1 MGRRPTVSLLGSFE
15 PKRARPV
22 PLSKSVA
29 SWCELPAATIARVIG
44 RGEQRIWIR
53 QVTVELLTIVGA
65 LVLAVIPI
73 SAPWIEFWYSTTV
86 YPRIQRTLT
95 PFSNLVPFAILDL
108 LLLIVVPT
116 VIFRLVA
123 AGRESWRVRGVR
135 PLGRTVFHL
144 LATTAALYIAF
155 LALWGFNYR
164 RVRMENR
171 LVLDRAAPNSERVVE
186 LGLKAVSEMN
196 RLYSTA
202 HEQLVVG
209 SEWRDESL
217 RSAFA
222 DIQHALAS
230 GPQAEPGRLK
240 RSMLGSY
247 FRWAGVD
254 GMVNP
259 FGLEVIANPD
269 LLAFERPFVA
279 AHEWSHLAGYA
290 DEAEANFVG
299 WLTCVRGSP
308 SHQYSGWFF
317 LYWQIAGE
325 VNAQERGRL
334 NMALADGPR
343 RDVNAV
349 ITRLRRGQIPALQRA
364 SWQVY
369 DKYLKANRVEA
380 GVRSYGEVVT
390 LVLRAR
396 FAPEWMPVRRGGE

>member
-1 MGRRPTVSLLGSFE
+1 MRTAP
-15 PKRARPV
+15 
-22 PLSKSVA
+22 
-29 SWCELPAATIARVIG
+29 ATIARVFG
-44 RGEQRIWIR
+44 RGAQRIWIR
-53 QVTVELLTIVGA
+53 RLTVELLPIVVA
-65 LVLAVIPI
+65 LVLAVVPI
-73 SAPWIEFWYSTTV
+73 SASWIEFWYSTTA

-116 VIFRLVA
+116 VVFRLVA
-123 AGRESWRVRGVR
+123 AGRESWRVRGIR

-144 LATTAALYIAF
+144 LTTTAALYIAF
-155 LALWGFNYR
+155 LMLWGFNYR
-164 RVRMENR
+164 RVRMEDR
-171 LVLDRAAPNSERVVE
+171 LVLDRPAPNSQQVVE

-209 SEWRDESL
+209 SEWRDAAL
-217 RSAFA
+217 RNAFA
-222 DIQHALAS
+222 DVQRTLAAA
-230 GPQAEPGRLK
+230 PQAEPGRLK
-240 RSMLGSY
+240 RSMLGPY

-299 WLTCVRGSP
+299 WLTCIRASP
-308 SHQYSGWFF
+308 SHQYSAWFF

-325 VNAQERGRL
+325 VNAEERGRL

-396 FAPEWMPVRRGGE
+396 FAPEWVPVRRGEE

>member
-1 MGRRPTVSLLGSFE
+1 M
-15 PKRARPV
+15 
-22 PLSKSVA
+22 SKSVA
-29 SWCELPAATIARVIG
+29 SP
-44 RGEQRIWIR
+44 GEWPRLQSREVAGSRAHRIWIILL
-53 QVTVELLTIVGA
+53 TVELLAIAAAV
-65 LVLAVIPI
+65 VLAIAPIPA
-73 SAPWIEFWYSTTV
+73 SWVEVWYSTTV

-95 PFSNLVPFAILDL
+95 PFSNLVPFAFLDL

-116 VIFRLVA
+116 VAIRIIA
-123 AGRESWRVRGVR
+123 AVRESWRTRAVR
-135 PLGRTVFHL
+135 PLGRTAFHL
-144 LATTAALYIAF
+144 LASAAALYIAF
-155 LALWGFNYR
+155 LALWGLNYR
-164 RVRMENR
+164 RVRMTDR
-171 LVLDRAAPNSERVVE
+171 LVLERAAPTSDQVVG
-186 LGLKAVSEMN
+186 LGLNAVSEMN
-196 RLYSTA
+196 RLYAVA
-202 HEQLVVG
+202 HDQLVVG
-209 SEWRDESL
+209 AEWRDSAL
-217 RSAFA
+217 RNAFA
-222 DIQHALAS
+222 DVQHALAS
-230 GPQAEPGRLK
+230 APDAQPGRLK
-240 RSMLGSY
+240 RSLLGPY

-269 LLAFERPFVA
+269 LLPFERPFVA

-299 WLTCVRGSP
+299 WLTCIRASP
-308 SHQYSGWFF
+308 PHQYAGWFY

-325 VNAQERGRL
+325 VNAEERGRL
-334 NMALADGPR
+334 NAALADGPR

-396 FAPEWMPVRRGGE
+396 FAPEWVPVRRGAQ

>member
-1 MGRRPTVSLLGSFE
+1 VVGRR
-15 PKRARPV
+15 A
-22 PLSKSVA
+22 
-29 SWCELPAATIARVIG
+29 
-44 RGEQRIWIR
+44 QRIWIGR
-53 QVTVELLTIVGA
+53 LTVELLAIVAA
-65 LVLAVIPI
+65 LVLAVAQIP
-73 SAPWIEFWYSTTV
+73 AEWVEFWYSTAA
-86 YPRIQRTLT
+86 YPLIERTLV

-116 VIFRLVA
+116 VAIRLVEA
-123 AGRESWRVRGVR
+123 VRESWRERALR

-144 LATTAALYIAF
+144 VATTAALYIAF
-155 LALWGFNYR
+155 LALWGLNYR
-164 RVRMENR
+164 RVRMADR
-171 LVLDRAAPNSERVVE
+171 LVLDRTAPSSEQVVE
-186 LGLKAVSEMN
+186 LGLNAVSEMN
-196 RLYSTA
+196 RLYASA
-202 HEQLVVG
+202 HEQLVADA
-209 SEWRDESL
+209 EWRDAAL
-217 RSAFA
+217 RNAFA
-222 DIQHALAS
+222 DVQRALAS
-230 GPQAEPGRLK
+230 APDAEPGRLK
-240 RSMLGSY
+240 HSLLGPY

-269 LLAFERPFVA
+269 LLPFERPFVA

-299 WLTCVRGSP
+299 WLTCVRASP
-308 SHQYSGWFF
+308 SHQYSGWFY
-317 LYWQIAGE
+317 LYWQITGE
-325 VNAQERGRL
+325 VNAEERGRL
-334 NMALADGPR
+334 NAALADGPR

-396 FAPEWMPVRRGGE
+396 FAPKWVPVRRGGR